1 MKRKTFVTTI
11 VAGLM
16 VFGGPTA
23 LLFSEISSSFAS
35 EQNLEESHSEHAV
48 EPDMPGMDH
57 SDADMPGMD
66 HSDADMPET
75 NHSDPGAIETSAN
88 RPLKATLGVFGVAT
102 SIVLTSA
109 LFLRRRDEKLR
120 EIKVNARNNPGD
132 AK

>member
-1 MKRKTFVTTI
+1 MKQKTFVTMI
-11 VAGLM
+11 VAGLI
-16 VFGGPTA
+16 VFGGPTV

-35 EQNLEESHSEHAV
+35 EQNPKGSHSEHEV
-48 EPDMPGMDH
+48 EP
-57 SDADMPGMD
+57 DMPGMD